1 MWLSEPANLLSC
13 EPILNRMSA
22 EPTNIE
28 TTELTGTVE
37 ATEAAEETGA
47 LGTLGIDGGIFVAQL
62 VNFLVVLLVLWK
74 FAYKPIV
81 KMLDQRSEC
90 IEKSIKDAEHVEKR
104 VAALEDERKEI
115 VAEARAEAAKVMELA
130 RTDAE
135 AMKTDM
141 VEKAKREVERVVV
154 NGKAQLK
161 ADQEAMMREAR
172 KELVE
177 IAVSAAKRILADG
190 VDEKKSASLA
200 EEVVRKLT

>member
-1 MWLSEPANLLSC
+1 
-13 EPILNRMSA
+13 MSS

-28 TTELTGTVE
+28 TTEVV
-37 ATEAAEETGA
+37 EETGV

-62 VNFLVVLLVLWK
+62 VNFLIVLLVLWK

-81 KMLDQRSEC
+81 KMLDQRSER
-90 IEKSIKDAEHVEKR
+90 IEKSIRDAEHVEKR

-130 RTDAE
+130 RADAE
-135 AMKTDM
+135 AMRTDM

-172 KELVE
+172 KELAD

>member
-1 MWLSEPANLLSC
+1 
-13 EPILNRMSA
+13 MSA
-22 EPTNIE
+22 EPKAIE
-28 TTELTGTVE
+28 LNELPETAPNGAPLTVAETE
-37 ATEAAEETGA
+37 ATEETGA

-74 FAYKPIV
+74 FAYKPIL
-81 KMLDQRSEC
+81 KMLDQRSERV
-90 IEKSIKDAEHVEKR
+90 EKSMRDADLVEKR
-104 VAALEDERKEI
+104 VAALEDERKQV
-115 VAEARAEAAKVMELA
+115 VAEARTEAAKVMDAA

-135 AMKTDM
+135 SMKTDM

-161 ADQEAMMREAR
+161 SDQEAMMREAR

>member
-1 MWLSEPANLLSC
+1 
-13 EPILNRMSA
+13 MSA
-22 EPTNIE
+22 EPTNLE
-28 TTELTGTVE
+28 TTEVV
-37 ATEAAEETGA
+37 EETGA

-74 FAYKPIV
+74 FAYKPIM
-81 KMLDQRSEC
+81 KMLDQRSER
-90 IEKSIKDAEHVEKR
+90 IEKSMKDAEHVEKR
-104 VAALEDERKEI
+104 VAALEDERKQ
-115 VAEARAEAAKVMELA
+115 VVTEARVEAAKVMETA

-135 AMKTDM
+135 AMKTEM

-172 KELVE
+172 KELAA
-177 IAVSAAKRILADG
+177 IAVAAAKKILADG